1 MYIKRILSAALA
13 TIITGTTLVSCSQPN
28 LENLLPFSEE
38 EKVLNSYTSVI
49 EGSALTLYVDAKAE
63 TSGDGSE
70 SAPFKTIQEAQA
82 KIRELKAN
90 ENLPV
95 GGVTVLVK
103 SGQYK
108 LTESLKFTAEDSG
121 TAESPITYVSEEEYG
136 AVLTGGLIL
145 SASDFEALNDDEK
158 ARLIDETARNM
169 VVKVDLAKYGISIE
183 DISTV
188 GSNSMEIFIDGNR
201 ATLSRYPN
209 NDFARTKEVIFV
221 GDVHEAFTDIDFD
234 ERGTA
239 YYVEGYDPAIH
250 NRGGIFTVNEEVN
263 EHISKWSSYDDIYAQ
278 GYFKWSWSS
287 STPLIGEFNTEEA
300 SVTLASAVTYGV
312 SRGAPFYFL
321 NVYDEIDMPGEF
333 FIDKETGILY
343 IYKTENFESAEIMMS
358 ELQANVIEASSI
370 SYLNFKG
377 FSLCATRSGGMNV
390 TGNDV
395 VVDNCKIYNVRGGGL
410 SAHGTNITVQNCEL
424 FSIGSYGISVG
435 GGNQVELIPSGNLIY
450 NNYVHDYA
458 VIQRTYQSA
467 IEVFGCAATVS
478 HNEICNAPHQAIGWS
493 GPNHIIEYNEV
504 YNVCLETADCGAL
517 YTGRD
522 FLTYGS
528 VIRYNYI
535 HDIGWDDVHAHAI
548 YWDDGLSGQT
558 AYGNIIVN
566 TSSYAILAGGG
577 RDNVIENNIIINPG
591 REPIYYDQRTSNAMN
606 DPEAW
611 FTHNEEMAN
620 ALVANRNDAWIKAFP
635 IYGQIIP
642 WHEGYEGDLNDPL
655 LSGNPANNSI
665 KNNITYFFKGD
676 TNDPNSTSPRYKIDK
691 DVIKFSDV
699 ENNFVI
705 SDYLADFPHWH
716 NDDYTMKANAKALEL
731 CPDFEPISFDKIG
744 RID

>member
-1 MYIKRILSAALA
+1 MNLKKIAATAMAAIVGCSTLA
-13 TIITGTTLVSCSQPN
+13 SCSAPN
-28 LENLLPFSEE
+28 LENLLSFNE
-38 EKVLNSYTSVI
+38 EKSEKKYSSSV
-49 EGSALTLYVDAKAE
+49 EGSALTLYVDANAE

-209 NDFARTKEVIFV
+209 NDFARTKDVIFV
-221 GDVHEAFTDIDFD
+221 GDVHEAFTDINFD
-234 ERGTA
+234 GRGTA

-300 SVTLASAVTYGV
+300 SVTLAAAVTYGV

-390 TGNDV
+390 TGNDI

-424 FSIGSYGISVG
+424 FSIGTYGISVG

-517 YTGRD
+517 YTGRN

-577 RDNVIENNIIINPG
+577 RDNVIENNLLINTG
-591 REPIYYDQRTSNAMN
+591 NYPIFYDQRARDEMLRPDS
-606 DPEAW
+606 AW
-611 FTHNEEMAN
+611 FTHDEEMAN
-620 ALVANRNDAWIKAFP
+620 ALVANRNEAWVNAFP

-642 WHEGYEGDLNDPL
+642 WYEGYEGDLDDPL

-665 KNNITYFFKGD
+665 KNNITYYF
-676 TNDPNSTSPRYKIDK
+676 NDNPAESYNTYPYKFDP
-691 DVIKFSDV
+691 DVPKFSEV
-699 ENNFVI
+699 
-705 SDYLADFPHWH
+705 SDNYIIRNSLSDFPSWH
-716 NDDYTMKANAKALEL
+716 NEDFTLKADSIMKEL
-731 CPDFEPISFDKIG
+731 CPDFEELPFDQMG
-744 RID
+744 RVD